1 MAIQHEW
8 EMEHVP
14 HSIYIRPL
22 NTYDVWPYDPN
33 HPFTLPY
40 IQEINTFD
48 DWRIVPIS
56 RPVINPPVFKE
67 NYLDVPGTYG
77 SLDCSRAHTGLP
89 IYGNRTGSWEFVV
102 LNDFRPWE
110 MAYSDIQHTVHG
122 KRCFV
127 ALEDDLDHFYVGTLK
142 VNQWRSDPGWSRIV
156 IDYNLEPF
164 KYNKKDFQ
172 EDYGYEFDREIT
184 LGGGAQIVFHPTE
197 IGWGPVNPWIKCA
210 PNSSSDDANLLLIF
224 TNPEIYAIDSIY
236 LTTKNKYVQIPE
248 FILSNE
254 SGNNECQLLLQD
266 NRIETG
272 TSGYHIDINFTRRYL

>member
-77 SLDCSRAHTGLP
+77 SLDYSRAHTGLP

-102 LNDFRPWE
+102 LNDYRPWE
-110 MAYSDIQHTVHG
+110 QAYSDIQHVIHG
-122 KRCFV
+122 KRCIV
-127 ALEDDLDHFYVGTLK
+127 TLEDDLDHFYVGTLK

-156 IDYNLEPF
+156 IDYTLDPF
-164 KYNKKDFQ
+164 KYNRKDFK
-172 EDYGYEFDREIT
+172 EDYGTEFSRNIEQYGDAI
-184 LGGGAQIVFHPTE
+184 IVFHSTE
-197 IGWGPVNPWIKCA
+197 IGYGPVNPWIKCT
-210 PNSSSDDANLLLIF
+210 PTNSNDDANLLLNF
-224 TNPEIYAIDSIY
+224 TNPEIYSAESIY

-254 SGNNECQLLLQD
+254 SSTNKCTLFLYD
-266 NRIETG
+266 IRTETG
-272 TSGYHIDINFTRRYL
+272 SDGYHIDIRFNRRYL